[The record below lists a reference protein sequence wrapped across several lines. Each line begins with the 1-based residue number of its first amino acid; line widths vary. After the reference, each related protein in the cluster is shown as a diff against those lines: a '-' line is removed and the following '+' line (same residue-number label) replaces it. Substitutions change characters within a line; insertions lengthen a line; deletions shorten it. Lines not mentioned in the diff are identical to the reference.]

1 MAWAFSIWWGRH
13 HTLAPLK
20 TGPRDS
26 CNKAPLDFL
35 LAEAVGRTVEGVGAR
50 LAEVRQQLLDM
61 EPQLSVA
68 QQAVADARREFLAID
83 GTAEA
88 AKLREEAESLLA
100 RCGTM
105 PKVMRVF
112 DRPGLCW
119 NAAFGVIRNRHKAHY
134 SLGPAIIS
142 G

>member
-1 MAWAFSIWWGRH
+1 
-13 HTLAPLK
+13 
-20 TGPRDS
+20 
-26 CNKAPLDFL
+26 L
-35 LAEAVGRTVEGVGAR
+35 LAEAVGRTIESVEAR
-50 LAEVRQQLLDM
+50 LAEVQQQLLDM

-88 AKLREEAESLLA
+88 AELREEAESPLA

-112 DRPGLCW
+112 DWPGLC
-119 NAAFGVIRNRHKAHY
+119 
-134 SLGPAIIS
+134 
-142 G
+142 